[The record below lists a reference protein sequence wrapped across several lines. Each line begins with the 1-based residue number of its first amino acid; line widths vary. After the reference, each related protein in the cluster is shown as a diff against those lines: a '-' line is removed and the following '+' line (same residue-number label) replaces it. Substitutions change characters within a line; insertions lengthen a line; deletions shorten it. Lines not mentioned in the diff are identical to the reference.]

1 MNFDTRTVI
10 DLISLDDELKEK
22 LQDTVDEELLMFQST
37 DSFTDE
43 EFIDSVI
50 PHIKDYL
57 KISIKKN
64 LKTLELDFIKKMI
77 NLDNVDYKKLIDY
90 INKS

>member
-10 DLISLDDELKEK
+10 DLISLDDGLKEK

-37 DSFTDE
+37 DAFTDD

-64 LKTLELDFIKKMI
+64 LKTLDLDFIKKMI

>member
-10 DLISLDDELKEK
+10 DLISLDNELKEK
-22 LQDTVDEELLMFQST
+22 LQDTVDEELLMFEST
-37 DSFTDE
+37 DIFTDE
-43 EFIDSVI
+43 EFINSI
-50 PHIKDYL
+50 TPHLKDYL

-64 LKTLELDFIKKMI
+64 LKLLELDFLKKMI
-77 NLDNVDYKKLIDY
+77 NLDNIDYKKLIEY